1 MKKLME
7 FDAKISHSCRSCG
20 NKNLSTLVNLG
31 MSPLSNAYVKPSD
44 LNKLENF
51 YPLHAVVCDDC
62 FLVQIDEFVAPD
74 CIFSDYAYFSSYSD
88 SWLEHC
94 KSYVS
99 MMIGRFNL
107 SQNSSVV
114 EIASNDGYLLQYF
127 IEKGIPCLGIEPADN
142 VAEIA
147 IKKGVPTEKKFFG
160 ARFAEDLSRRK
171 GKSDLILAN
180 NVLAHV
186 PDINDFVSGIKLL
199 LSEDGVVTVEFP
211 HLLKMIQENQ
221 FDTIYHEHFSY
232 LSLFSVEKI
241 FERHGL
247 KIFDVEEVVTHGGSL
262 RIYATHIDS
271 VLHKISSTVSEIRQ
285 SEKNASFDRASGYLG
300 FGGCVNK
307 VKRDLLNFLNKAKLD
322 GKSIVGYGAAAKGN
336 TLLNYCGIRSDYLD
350 YVVDKSPH
358 KQGLYLPGTRL
369 PIFSPEKIA
378 LTKPDYLLILPWNIS
393 TEIMSQN
400 SYIQSWGG
408 KFVVAIPELKVV

>member
-1 MKKLME
+1 ME
-7 FDAKISHSCRSCG
+7 LDAKISHSCRFCG
-20 NKNLSTLVNLG
+20 NKNLFTLVNLG
-31 MSPLSNAYVKPSD
+31 MSPLSNAYVKPHN
-44 LNKLENF
+44 LNQVENF
-51 YPLHAVVCDDC
+51 YPLHAVVCDNC
-62 FLVQIDEFVAPD
+62 FLVQIDEFVAPNH
-74 CIFSDYAYFSSYSD
+74 IFSDYAYFSSYSD

-99 MMIGRFNL
+99 MMIERFNL
-107 SQNSSVV
+107 SANSSVV

-160 ARFAEDLSRRK
+160 AHFADDLSRRK

-186 PDINDFVSGIKLL
+186 PDINDFVVGIKLL
-199 LSEDGVVTVEFP
+199 LSDNGIVTIEFP

-271 VLHKISSTVSEIRQ
+271 VVHKRSSTVSEIRER
-285 SEKNASFDRASGYLG
+285 EKNACFDRVSGYLG
-300 FGGCVNK
+300 FEGCVNK

-378 LTKPDYLLILPWNIS
+378 VTKPDYLLILPWNIS
-393 TEIMSQN
+393 AEIMTQN

-408 KFVVAIPELKVV
+408 KFVVAVPELKVV